1 MIQNKTLKQNKI
13 FQTLFRGGII
23 KSGKNANSFK
33 TPTHAVLIVGW
44 GIENNSTT
52 YWTIK
57 NSWST
62 RWGELGFARI
72 QVAARGIGRY
82 VFYPLLEKRSTANEE
97 RNDPFRTV
105 IVYSKFNVFWF
116 FPLCLYNRDTKF
128 LTEHKFK
135 KLTHFILLS
144 HFFITHYLTFFF
156 FYSFSRHFNHLI
168 AHLLRR
174 GASLQQRLL

>member
-1 MIQNKTLKQNKI
+1 M
-13 FQTLFRGGII
+13 
-23 KSGKNANSFK
+23 
-33 TPTHAVLIVGW
+33 LIVGW
-44 GIENNSTT
+44 GIENNSTNTTT

-72 QVAARGIGRY
+72 QVATRGIGRY
-82 VFYPLLEKRSTANEE
+82 VFYPLLEKRSTANEG

-128 LTEHKFK
+128 LTEHKLK

-144 HFFITHYLTFFF
+144 HFFITHYLTFFSF
-156 FYSFSRHFNHLI
+156 FTVFLAILITSLLTFYAVAQVCNSAFFDRTKATGSKYFRVAYSKPKAKFEVNS
-168 AHLLRR
+168 
-174 GASLQQRLL
+174 